1 MTSPIAEL
9 LLAPGAIDRDVA
21 LFGQFVGAW
30 TFDGTDTAEDGTET
44 EYRGRWDF
52 GYVLGGRAIQDVL
65 YCEGMEH
72 GTTVRIPRGDGSW
85 AIVWVTPVQ
94 RAVRQL
100 VARPEEG
107 RIVITGV
114 SGERHL
120 RWTFNE
126 IAPASFV
133 WRGEQSTDGG
143 ATFRLA
149 EEMRLR
155 RVPARD

>member
-9 LLAPGAIDRDVA
+9 LLAPGPVDADVE
-21 LFGQFVGAW
+21 LFGRFVGAW
-30 TFDGTDTAEDGTET
+30 TFDGTDIAEDGTEM

-52 GYVLGGRAIQDVL
+52 GYVLGGRAVQDVL
-65 YCEGMEH
+65 YCEGVEH

-85 AIVWVTPVQ
+85 DVVWITPVQ

-100 VARPEEG
+100 VGRAEG
-107 RIVITGV
+107 ERIVITGV
-114 SGERHL
+114 SGERQL
-120 RWTFNE
+120 RWTFND
-126 IAPASFV
+126 ITPDSFV

-143 ATFRLA
+143 DSFRLA

-155 RVPARD
+155 RVP